1 MNFPLNYCHILKF
14 VGKFIILL
22 PMMNNDDISVKAI
35 ELLFTKQRKTFLNL
49 AVSMVHDA
57 QIAEDILHDSFI
69 SLWEKRESVND
80 YIDYLFITIR
90 NNCLR
95 YRRDTSIHKAVY
107 DKIAQKEQ
115 GLMEIYTRAIEN
127 CDVANLQEK
136 EVSNIIYDV
145 MSGLSPQDRKIFM
158 MKKFEGKSYKDIS
171 EELGITTSVIDHSL
185 RRTTA
190 KMKAALTDYTA
201 VLLMI
206 ISLLKET
213 G

>member
-1 MNFPLNYCHILKF
+1 
-14 VGKFIILL
+14 
-22 PMMNNDDISVKAI
+22 MNNEEISEKAV
-35 ELLFTKQRKTFLNL
+35 ELLFTKQRKTFLSL
-49 AVSMVHDA
+49 AMSMVHDA
-57 QIAEDILHDSFI
+57 QAAEDILHDSFI
-69 SLWEKRESVND
+69 SLWEKREDIND
-80 YIDYLFITIR
+80 YIDYLFIIIR

-115 GLMEIYTRAIEN
+115 GLMEIYTRTIEN

-145 MSGLSPQDRKIFM
+145 MSRLSAQDRKIFM
-158 MKKFEGKSYKDIS
+158 LKKFDGKSYKEIS

-190 KMKAALTDYTA
+190 KMRLALADYIPM
-201 VLLMI
+201 LLALITLME
-206 ISLLKET
+206 K
-213 G
+213 